1 MWYLDCEWASAIPLE
16 RGEEKIMGRLSGK
29 VAIITGAAGGQGE
42 AEARRFV
49 AEGARVAITDI
60 QERGKQVA
68 AELGDAAL
76 FLHHDVSDSAAW
88 TRVVSETLR
97 RFGKLDALVNN
108 AAMFNPKTLVD
119 TSAAELEQHFRV
131 NQLGVFLGM
140 KAVIEPLQA
149 TKGGSIVNI
158 ASVSAM
164 RAIPGQFAYAAS
176 KWAVR
181 GMTGNAAFELARLG
195 IRVNAVYPGLIKTP
209 MIAGTRKRPT
219 PTSPSTSRWV
229 ASAKQTKWQN
239 LSPFWSRTR
248 PATST
253 APRSRPMAA
262 PACKRISR
270 SCLSFLAI
278 TPTGNRSLFFQEN
291 WRSSWVNETKD
302 QTGPAFWCS
311 APAG

>member
-1 MWYLDCEWASAIPLE
+1 ME
-16 RGEEKIMGRLSGK
+16 RLSGK

-42 AEARRFV
+42 AEARLFV

-158 ASVSAM
+158 SSVSAM

-209 MIAGTRKRPT
+209 MIAGNSEETNAHFTQYIPLGRIGEANE
-219 PTSPSTSRWV
+219 V
-229 ASAKQTKWQN
+229 AELVAFLVSD
-239 LSPFWSRTR
+239 
-248 PATST
+248 
-253 APRSRPMAA
+253 AA
-262 PACKRISR
+262 SYINGAEIAADGGAR
-270 SCLSFLAI
+270 L
-278 TPTGNRSLFFQEN
+278 
-291 WRSSWVNETKD
+291 
-302 QTGPAFWCS
+302 
-311 APAG
+311 

>member
-1 MWYLDCEWASAIPLE
+1 
-16 RGEEKIMGRLSGK
+16 MGRLSGK

-42 AEARRFV
+42 AEARLFV

-60 QERGKQVA
+60 QERGQHVA
-68 AELGDAAL
+68 AELGDAAF

-149 TKGGSIVNI
+149 AKGGSIVNI
-158 ASVSAM
+158 SSVSAM

-181 GMTGNAAFELARLG
+181 GMTGNAAFELARVG
-195 IRVNAVYPGLIKTP
+195 IRVNAVYPGLHQHADDRGKLRRDQRPLYPVHPVGSHRRSKRSGGTCRLSRLGRGKLHQRRRDRGRRRWAPVSESGKRGEGHCHNPRPLRHRLISVRRATRGKMPP
-209 MIAGTRKRPT
+209 MRP
-219 PTSPSTSRWV
+219 PTEER
-229 ASAKQTKWQN
+229 
-239 LSPFWSRTR
+239 
-248 PATST
+248 
-253 APRSRPMAA
+253 
-262 PACKRISR
+262 
-270 SCLSFLAI
+270 
-278 TPTGNRSLFFQEN
+278 
-291 WRSSWVNETKD
+291 
-302 QTGPAFWCS
+302 
-311 APAG
+311 

>member
-1 MWYLDCEWASAIPLE
+1 MWP
-16 RGEEKIMGRLSGK
+16 R
-29 VAIITGAAGGQGE
+29 
-42 AEARRFV
+42 
-49 AEGARVAITDI
+49 ARVAITDI

-68 AELGDAAL
+68 AELGDAAF

-108 AAMFNPKTLVD
+108 AAMFNPKTLLD
-119 TSAAELEQHFRV
+119 TSAAELEQHFLV

-158 ASVSAM
+158 SSVSAM

-209 MIAGTRKRPT
+209 MIAGNSEETNANFTQYIPLGRIGEASEVAELVAFGLGRGQLHQRRRDRGRRRRP
-219 PTSPSTSRWV
+219 PVSESRV
-229 ASAKQTKWQN
+229 
-239 LSPFWSRTR
+239 P
-248 PATST
+248 
-253 APRSRPMAA
+253 
-262 PACKRISR
+262 
-270 SCLSFLAI
+270 CLSFFAI
-278 TPTGNRSLFFQEN
+278 TPA
-291 WRSSWVNETKD
+291 
-302 QTGPAFWCS
+302 QTDRCF
-311 APAG
+311 

>member
-1 MWYLDCEWASAIPLE
+1 MALQIPYDILRSYGRWITNGRNPSAPE
-16 RGEEKIMGRLSGK
+16 RAEEKTVGRLSGK
-29 VAIITGAAGGQGE
+29 VPIITGAAGGQGE
-42 AEARRFV
+42 AEARLFV

-76 FLHHDVSDSAAW
+76 FLRHDVSDSAAW

-119 TSAAELEQHFRV
+119 TSVAELEQHFRV

-140 KAVIEPLQA
+140 KAVIQPMQA

-158 ASVSAM
+158 SSVSAM

-195 IRVNAVYPGLIKTP
+195 IRVKAVYPGLIRTP
-209 MIAGTRKRPT
+209 MIAGNSEETNAHFTQYIPLGRIGEANE
-219 PTSPSTSRWV
+219 V
-229 ASAKQTKWQN
+229 AELVTFLVSD
-239 LSPFWSRTR
+239 
-248 PATST
+248 
-253 APRSRPMAA
+253 AA
-262 PACKRISR
+262 SYINGAEIAADGGAR
-270 SCLSFLAI
+270 L
-278 TPTGNRSLFFQEN
+278 
-291 WRSSWVNETKD
+291 
-302 QTGPAFWCS
+302 
-311 APAG
+311 